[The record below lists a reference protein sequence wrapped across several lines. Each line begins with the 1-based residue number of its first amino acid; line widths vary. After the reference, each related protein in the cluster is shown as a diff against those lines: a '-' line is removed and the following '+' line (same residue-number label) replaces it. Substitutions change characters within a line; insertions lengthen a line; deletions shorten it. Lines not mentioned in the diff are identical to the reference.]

1 MTYMYVIIY
10 YTHIRINSRV
20 REVVIVE
27 EDGENENAKDT
38 HNYVYN
44 ILNIICL
51 LNISPPSVKTS

>member
-44 ILNIICL
+44 ILIIICL